1 MAKQW
6 LPGVGGRIM
15 IVERD
20 GGFRGAYN
28 NILFLEMDDGYMDV
42 LFITFLY
49 VLYSLLFCMCGVLYQ
64 KKSDSSRYRK
74 AGILHSNT

>member
-1 MAKQW
+1 MMLTVK
-6 LPGVGGRIM
+6 R
-15 IVERD
+15 RD
-20 GGFRGAYN
+20 WEKYEVN
-28 NILFLEMDDGYMDV
+28 NILFLDMDDGYMDV

-49 VLYSLLFCMCGVLYQ
+49 VLYSLLFCMCTVPYP

>member
-15 IVERD
+15 TVERD

-28 NILFLEMDDGYMDV
+28 NILFLDMNGGYMDV

-49 VLYSLLFCMCGVLYQ
+49 VLYSLLFCTYTVLYP